1 MVPKEQIAVGD
12 VLKIHNWYGVVLEV
26 HRDGATGDVS
36 VLRVQTTR
44 NVLRGYGP
52 EYIDIRMN
60 PDAIQMG
67 TMDELVRDLE
77 ERKQVSIRLENKML
91 EAVVPTNE
99 YRSVVE

>member
-1 MVPKEQIAVGD
+1 MVSEKQVVVGD

-26 HRDGATGDVS
+26 HRDSATGDVS

-60 PDAIQMG
+60 PEAVEIG

-77 ERKQVSIRLENKML
+77 DRKQLSIRLEQQML
-91 EAVVPTNE
+91 QAVAPVSIMEP
-99 YRSVVE
+99 S

>member
-1 MVPKEQIAVGD
+1 MVQGEQITVGD

-26 HRDGATGDVS
+26 HRDVLTGEVS

-52 EYIDIRMN
+52 EYMDIRMN
-60 PDAIQMG
+60 PEAVQIG

-77 ERKQVSIRLENKML
+77 ERKQLSLRLEKQML
-91 EAVVPTNE
+91 QSVAPVPE
-99 YRSVVE
+99 LERH

>member
-1 MVPKEQIAVGD
+1 MVSEKQVVVGD

-26 HRDGATGDVS
+26 HRDSATGDVS

-44 NVLRGYGP
+44 NVLRGYGT

-60 PDAIQMG
+60 PEAVEIG

-77 ERKQVSIRLENKML
+77 DRKQLSIRLEQQML
-91 EAVVPTNE
+91 QAVAPVSIMEP
-99 YRSVVE
+99 S

>member
-1 MVPKEQIAVGD
+1 MVSEKQIVVGD

-26 HRDGATGDVS
+26 HRDSATGDVS

-60 PDAIQMG
+60 PEAVEIG

-77 ERKQVSIRLENKML
+77 ERKQLSVRLEKRML
-91 EAVVPTNE
+91 ESVAQVPE
-99 YRSVVE
+99 LEPS

>member
-1 MVPKEQIAVGD
+1 MVQEEQIAVGD

-26 HRDGATGDVS
+26 HRDSATGDVS

-60 PDAIQMG
+60 PEAVEIG

-77 ERKQVSIRLENKML
+77 ERKAVEHALGKQDAASCCPNETSIG
-91 EAVVPTNE
+91 A
-99 YRSVVE
+99 